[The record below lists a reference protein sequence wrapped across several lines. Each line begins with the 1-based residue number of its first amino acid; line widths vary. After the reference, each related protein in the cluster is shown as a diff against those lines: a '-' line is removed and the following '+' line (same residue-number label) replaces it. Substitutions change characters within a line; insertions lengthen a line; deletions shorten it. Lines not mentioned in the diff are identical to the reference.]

1 MEMYQIRYFLAVA
14 QTLNFTRAAEECNVS
29 QPALTRAIHLLEDEF
44 GGRLL
49 TRERTLSHL
58 TDLGKRMLPLMR
70 QCYDSALSAKTLAR
84 AVAAGETASLSIAV
98 SPSIDVGLLTAP
110 IGELS
115 RACPRVQLKLNHG
128 GKGEISELLKTGE
141 VEILIAGPLGE
152 GWERLDTWPLFTEP
166 FELIVNRDHK
176 LANQDSV
183 DIEQLSGERFLF
195 QAACEMVDEISL
207 RLGMRGIAKTD
218 AHEVTTHHDLIAMLE
233 ANLGVAI
240 VPVSTRRSER
250 LRSLPINGLD
260 VKRTVAI
267 YGVAGRQRSHVATM
281 LLNLLR
287 AADWSPYVH

>member
-1 MEMYQIRYFLAVA
+1 MYQIRYFLAVA
-14 QTLNFTRAAEECNVS
+14 QTLNFTRAAEECHVS

-84 AVAAGETASLSIAV
+84 EVAAGETASLSIAV
-98 SPSIDVGLLTAP
+98 SPTVDVGLLTAT

-115 RACPRVQLKLNHG
+115 RACPCVQLKLNRG
-128 GKGEISELLKTGE
+128 AKREIAELLKTGE
-141 VEILIAGPLGE
+141 VELVIAGPLGE
-152 GWERLDTWPLFTEP
+152 GWERLDAWSLFTEP

-176 LANQDSV
+176 LANQKTV
-183 DIEQLSGERFLF
+183 DLDQLSGERFLV

-207 RLGMRGIAKTD
+207 RLSMKGIAKTN
-218 AHEVTTHHDLIAMLE
+218 AHEVTTHQDLIAMLE

-260 VKRTVAI
+260 LTRTVAI
-267 YGVAGRQRSHVATM
+267 YSVAGRRRSHVATT

-287 AADWSPYVH
+287 AADWTPYVN